1 MKRQEMSKWIRRVA
15 SVGLSAAM
23 LLGTGTVVRAA
34 GMEYTNAFTLEDSS
48 AITID
53 GNFSDWDSQPCSYEY
68 NWDNSENCWNW
79 GVWIDGVCYKTK
91 PGTYSTDVR
100 HKMQMYCDGEY
111 VYLHIVYSR
120 DYEFGLNGNDFQF
133 YVNGKMAAFQVTAE
147 GGGTFEDMLENEPG
161 VYPVE
166 IRHRDSHLSF
176 LNADDTNGYLR
187 LTEDKINN
195 EIEIRI
201 PLSEMQLQNPDID
214 VETISVIEFFTPNL
228 MYRRLTA
235 VGTSSGPLVLS
246 ALCGGI
252 VLCGWFGNKRKKD
265 GHLQV

>member
-1 MKRQEMSKWIRRVA
+1 MKRQNIKRLIGSAAGVA
-15 SVGLSAAM
+15 LSAAM
-23 LLGTGTVVRAA
+23 FLGTGTVVRAA
-34 GMEYTNAFTLEDSS
+34 GMEYTNVFTLGDGSP
-48 AITID
+48 ITID
-53 GNFSDWDSQPCSYEY
+53 GDFSDWDSQPCSYEY

-79 GVWIDGVCYKTK
+79 GVWIDGVCYKTE

-120 DYEFGLNGNDFQF
+120 DYQVGLNGDDFQF
-133 YVNGKMAAFQVTAE
+133 FVNGQMAAFQVTSE
-147 GGGTFEDMLENEPG
+147 SGSSIDTMMENEPG
-161 VYPVE
+161 IYPLD
-166 IRHRDSHLSF
+166 IRHRDTGLSF
-176 LNADDTNGYLR
+176 LYAEGTDGYLR

-195 EIEIRI
+195 EIEIKI
-201 PLSEMQLQNPDID
+201 PLAEIQRQNPEIN
-214 VETISVIEFFTPNL
+214 VETITSIEFFTPNL
-228 MYRRLTA
+228 MYRRITA

-252 VLCGWFGNKRKKD
+252 VLCGWFGYKRKND